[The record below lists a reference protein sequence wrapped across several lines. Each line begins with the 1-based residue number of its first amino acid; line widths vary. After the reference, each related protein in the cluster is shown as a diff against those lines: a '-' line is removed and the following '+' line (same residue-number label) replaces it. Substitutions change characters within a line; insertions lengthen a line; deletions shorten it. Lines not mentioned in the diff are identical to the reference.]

1 MITMADRI
9 IDKDM
14 EDEIKRVVN
23 KHITESKEALMRT
36 EKMIREQQKGFENS
50 VSDRPYEW
58 LLGTLVAGLIL
69 GKLMNRRD

>member
-1 MITMADRI
+1 MITMTDRI
-9 IDKDM
+9 FDKDM

-23 KHITESKEALMRT
+23 KHIAESKEALMRT
-36 EKMIREQQKGFENS
+36 EKMIRQQQKGFENS